1 MAFTEKFQAYIIPRM
16 SLQSGPPAVMDV
28 PIDAAD
34 APIEPALACDSD
46 DEDWEVA
53 VVEAGDRIAA
63 TFPPKAA

>member
-1 MAFTEKFQAYIIPRM
+1 
-16 SLQSGPPAVMDV
+16 MDV